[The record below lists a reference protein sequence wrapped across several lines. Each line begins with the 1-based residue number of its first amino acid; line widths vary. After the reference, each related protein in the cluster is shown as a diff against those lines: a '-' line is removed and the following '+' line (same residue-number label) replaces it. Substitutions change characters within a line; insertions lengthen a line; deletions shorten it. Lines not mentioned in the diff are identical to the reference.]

1 MSIAT
6 DIWYAYVVNHIMDKS
21 LSLSKEH
28 CQGCQLKRKSGFSH
42 EHEQSP
48 LLYKLE
54 CYLDTIRAAL
64 LTGELENLYN
74 MFTKNET
81 LALSKEEALEQT
93 RTLISHA
100 TARSLYHG
108 RWVTVE
114 HDTISEDTFRKRKR
128 VRKQEKIAFKVRKLK
143 RAKDVKNMLRKS
155 NVQEK
160 QYASRA
166 VTLEDIFNEYD
177 SLATNK

>member
-21 LSLSKEH
+21 IALSKEH
-28 CQGCQLKRKSGFSH
+28 CQGCQLKWKSGFLH

-54 CYLDTIRAAL
+54 CYLDIIRTTL
-64 LTGELENLYN
+64 LTGELENLYYVF
-74 MFTKNET
+74 MKNET
-81 LALSKEEALEQT
+81 LAFSKEEALEQT
-93 RTLISHA
+93 QSLISHA
-100 TARSLYHG
+100 TPHSLYYG

-114 HDTISEDTFRKRKR
+114 HDIIFESMFMKRKR
-128 VRKQEKIAFKVRKLK
+128 VRKQEKRPKQFKARRKRLFTD
-143 RAKDVKNMLRKS
+143 KDR
-155 NVQEK
+155 QEK

-166 VTLEDIFNEYD
+166 DLTLEDIFNEYD
-177 SLATNK
+177 SLTKNK